1 MTVNISRANPLISA
15 KNVYFQYPDLKN
27 RLSAIRKFKLPKEG
41 DYQLEG
47 VSLELCAGESL
58 GLVGLNGSGKTTLLR
73 LLGGIYMP
81 TSGTLKVNGK
91 SSTLFDSGFG
101 LDVESNATN
110 NIYLRGRLLGLPT
123 SEIKD
128 AILSIRDFVELGNYW
143 DMPLRTYSSGMIS
156 RLLIAM
162 ATSFSAEILLMDEGI
177 GTSDAKFQEK
187 TKKRFEEMVQKSS
200 TIVLATHNKELMQ
213 QYCSKAILLVKGHI
227 IETGETE
234 EIWEQFRK
242 LQIN

>member
-1 MTVNISRANPLISA
+1 MNMNISGVNPLVSA
-15 KNVYFQYPDLKN
+15 RNICFQYPDLKN
-27 RLSAIRKFKLPKEG
+27 RLSAIRKFKFMKEG
-41 DYQLEG
+41 SYQLEG
-47 VSLELCAGESL
+47 ITLELHAGESL

-73 LLGGIYMP
+73 LLGGIYKP
-81 TSGTLKVNGK
+81 TAGTLEVNGK

-123 SEIKD
+123 SEVRD
-128 AILSIRDFVELGNYW
+128 AVFSIRDFVELGNYW

-200 TIVLATHNKELMQ
+200 TIVLATHNRELMQ
-213 QYCSKAILLVKGHI
+213 QYCSKAILLVNGRI
-227 IETGETE
+227 IQAGETE
-234 EIWEQFRK
+234 EIWEQFQK
-242 LQIN
+242 LP

>member
-1 MTVNISRANPLISA
+1 MNISRGNPLVSA
-15 KNVYFQYPDLKN
+15 KSIYFQYPDLKN
-27 RLSAIRKFKLPKEG
+27 RLNAIRKFKFPQEG
-41 DYQLEG
+41 SYQIEG
-47 VSLELCAGESL
+47 VTLELYAGESL

-73 LLGGIYMP
+73 LLGGIYKP
-81 TSGTLKVNGK
+81 TAGTLEVNGK

-123 SEIKD
+123 SEIRD
-128 AILSIRDFVELGNYW
+128 AVFSIRNFVELGDYW

-200 TIVLATHNKELMQ
+200 TIVLATHNRELMR
-213 QYCSKAILLVKGHI
+213 QYCSKAILLVKGRVI
-227 IETGETE
+227 QAGETE
-234 EIWEQFRK
+234 EIWEQFQK
-242 LQIN
+242 LP